1 MAGMLPEPAD
11 NPAAMHLVL
20 PFASALSPAA
30 GQALS
35 TLSLPT
41 LDRLLARL
49 DAVHHDAGEE
59 LSLSPPHERVLAAL
73 RGWPTQDGLLPT
85 AAEAAR
91 GDGLAPVPGSGW
103 GLLSPSHWH
112 VGTEQVSLTHPAALQ
127 LDEATSRQFFEA
139 VRFLFE
145 DDGWRLHW
153 GAPSRWYAEHESL
166 ATLPTASLD
175 RVVGRNVD
183 LWLTMQPEGRRIRR
197 LQAEV
202 QMLLYTHAANEAR
215 EARGLLPVNS
225 FWLSGT
231 GPAAPAAPEP
241 AGMQVLLS
249 LREPALAE
257 DWTAWAEAWQALDTG
272 PLAAL
277 LAEAQAG
284 RSAQLTLCGERHAR
298 RFAAQPRPWWRSL
311 LGTRRVH
318 SAPVLAEL

>member
-1 MAGMLPEPAD
+1 
-11 NPAAMHLVL
+11 MHLVL

-30 GQALS
+30 SQALS
-35 TLSLPT
+35 TLQLPT

-49 DAVHHDAGEE
+49 APVHHDAGEE

-73 RGWPTQDGLLPT
+73 SAWPLHDGLLPF

-91 GDGLAPVPGSGW
+91 RDGLAPAPGSGW

-127 LDEATSRQFFEA
+127 LDEATSRQLFEA

-166 ATLPTASLD
+166 AALPTAALD

-183 LWLTMQPEGRRIRR
+183 LWLTTHPESRRIRR

-202 QMLLYTHAANEAR
+202 QMLLYTHPANEQR
-215 EARGLLPVNS
+215 EAQGLRPVNS

-231 GPAAPAAPEP
+231 GPTTPAAPASADV
-241 AGMQVLLS
+241 QVIDTLH
-249 LREPALAE
+249 EPALAE
-257 DWTAWAEAWQALDTG
+257 DWAAWAEAWHALDAG

-284 RSAQLTLCGERHAR
+284 RPALLTLCGERHATR
-298 RFAAQPRPWWRSL
+298 YAAQPRPWWRSL
-311 LGTRRVH
+311 LGAGRVH